1 MRICFI
7 AAGTFTHIGSYLDYF
22 NQAGHYVHF
31 VSLSPSPERSVPTY
45 NLGIGKKYSETQGK
59 WKYPISML
67 RVRKILNKIKPD
79 IIHAHYATSAGLTAL
94 VSGFHPS
101 VVTAHGSDLTNGIKS
116 RIWRPILKKIFNYA
130 DCINVVSDDLSEMVL
145 SLGIDKNKIKTITP
159 GIDTEKYSLTKRTKI
174 EKSRPLKLVCT
185 RRLEPV
191 FDHFTIIDA
200 LALLKEKGIKF
211 QMTFVGDGT
220 LLNDMK
226 QRVNDFGLTESVNF
240 MGKIPNDDL
249 PEVLSQ
255 QDVYISASLWD
266 GTSLSLMEAM
276 ATGLFPIVSDIK
288 ANSAW
293 IENGVDGFLHKVGDS
308 NNLADCIMKLLNNPE
323 IVNKT
328 SLNNRKKITERA
340 DRNTNM
346 KLLESV
352 YKDLI
357 KK

>member
-22 NQAGHYVHF
+22 NQAGHDVHF
-31 VSLSPSPERSVPTY
+31 VSLSPSPKRSVPTY
-45 NLGIGKKYSETQGK
+45 NLGIGTNYSETQGK

-67 RVRKILNKIKPD
+67 RIRKVLKKIKPD

-101 VVTAHGSDLTNGIKS
+101 LVTVHGSDLTIGIKS
-116 RIWRPILKKIFNYA
+116 MIWRPILKRIFNYA
-130 DCINVVSDDLSEMVL
+130 DCVNTVSDDLSEMVL
-145 SLGIDKNKIKTITP
+145 SLGIDKKKIKTFTL
-159 GIDTEKYSLTKRTKI
+159 GIDADKFSFTKRPKI
-174 EKSRPLKLVCT
+174 ENSCTLKLICT

-200 LALLKEKGIKF
+200 LALLNEKKINF
-211 QMTFVGDGT
+211 RMTFAGDGS
-220 LLNDMK
+220 LLNEME
-226 QRVNDFGLTESVNF
+226 QRVNELGLAESVNF
-240 MGKIPNDDL
+240 MGRIPNDDL
-249 PEVLSQ
+249 PEILSQ
-255 QDVYISASLWD
+255 QDIYLSASLWD
-266 GTSLSLMEAM
+266 GTSLSLLEAM

-293 IENGVDGFLHKVGDS
+293 IEDGVDGFLHKVSDS
-308 NNLADCIMKLLNNPE
+308 NNLANFIMRLLNEPE
-323 IVNKT
+323 IVNKA
-328 SLNNRKKITERA
+328 SLNNRKKVVEKA

-346 KLLESV
+346 KHLESV

-357 KK
+357 NK

>member
-1 MRICFI
+1 M
-7 AAGTFTHIGSYLDYF
+7 
-22 NQAGHYVHF
+22 
-31 VSLSPSPERSVPTY
+31 
-45 NLGIGKKYSETQGK
+45 KKIQ
-59 WKYPISML
+59 
-67 RVRKILNKIKPD
+67 PD

-101 VVTAHGSDLTNGIKS
+101 VVTVHGSDLTIGIKS

-145 SLGIDKNKIKTITP
+145 SLGIDKRKIKTFTL
-159 GIDTEKYSLTKRTKI
+159 GIDTERYSFTQKSEI

-191 FDHFTIIDA
+191 FDHFTIINA
-200 LALLKEKGIKF
+200 LGLLKEKRINF

-220 LLNDMK
+220 LLNEMQ
-226 QRVNDFGLTESVNF
+226 QRVDALGLAESVNF
-240 MGKIPNDDL
+240 TGRIPNDDL
-249 PEVLSQ
+249 PEILKQ
-255 QDVYISASLWD
+255 QDIYLSASLWD
-266 GTSLSLMEAM
+266 GASLSLLEAM

-308 NNLADCIMKLLNNPE
+308 KDLAECIIRLSNNPE
-323 IVNKT
+323 IVNKA
-328 SLNNRKKITERA
+328 SLNNRKKVVEKA

-346 KLLESV
+346 KFLESV

>member
-22 NQAGHYVHF
+22 NQAGHEVHF
-31 VSLSPSPERSVPTY
+31 VSLSPSPKRSVQTY

-101 VVTAHGSDLTNGIKS
+101 VVTVHGSDLTVGIKS
-116 RIWRPILKKIFNYA
+116 MIWRPILKKIFNYA

-145 SLGIDKNKIKTITP
+145 SLGIDKRKIKTFTL
-159 GIDTEKYSLTKRTKI
+159 GIDTEKYSFTQKSEI
-174 EKSRPLKLVCT
+174 EKSHPLKLVCT

-200 LALLKEKGIKF
+200 LALLKEKGIRF
-211 QMTFVGDGT
+211 QMTFVGGGS
-220 LLNDMK
+220 LLNRMK
-226 QRVNDFGLTESVNF
+226 QKVNDLGLAESVNF
-240 MGKIPNDDL
+240 LGKIPNDDL
-249 PEVLSQ
+249 PEILSK
-255 QDVYISASLWD
+255 QDIYLSTSLWD
-266 GTSLSLMEAM
+266 GASLSLLEAM
-276 ATGLFPIVSDIK
+276 AIGLIPVVSDIK

-293 IENGVDGFLHKVGDS
+293 IEDGVDGFLHKVGDS
-308 NNLADCIMKLLNNPE
+308 KELADCIIKLFNNLV
-323 IVNKT
+323 IVNKA
-328 SLNNRKKITERA
+328 SLNNRKKVTEKA